1 MGLQN
6 HPQTHPLTPSLSRRG
21 KDSPPNPLPFKE
33 GELAD
38 AIAYTQTSEVT
49 APSLKGRGMPGRA
62 GGESVGAVG
71 SAGSVESIWPVE
83 SAESAGSAGFRVFR
97 FFSFFSCFT
106 CALILLLSSCQ
117 KAEHLY
123 SSYPAQFV
131 FWPVTQAPQLNT
143 ALNNMGEFCTI
154 TPSGDYY
161 VFSNTKGSTRVAL
174 TAIDQ
179 SVSARLGLDGFIVGL
194 PNMPEM
200 GYDTPRVVCFDLCC
214 PNCYRD
220 LGITRRLAL
229 GVGGTARCARCTRT
243 YDLNNLGMVSSDTT
257 GVSLLRYRV
266 YYEQMNNRLT
276 ISNR

>member
-1 MGLQN
+1 MQ
-6 HPQTHPLTPSLSRRG
+6 QTHPLTPSLSRRG

-38 AIAYTQTSEVT
+38 AIAYTQASEVT

-62 GGESVGAVG
+62 GGES
-71 SAGSVESIWPVE
+71 
-83 SAESAGSAGFRVFR
+83 AGFRIL
-97 FFSFFSCFT
+97 SCLS

-143 ALNNMGEFCTI
+143 ALNNMGEFCTL

-214 PNCYRD
+214 PNCYHD